1 MMASRVFFV
10 VSALATIAFLA
21 VLAFGIS
28 TAPRPEAAALG
39 SAIEGMAKETFTL
52 DCDISNP

>member
-21 VLAFGIS
+21 VLACGLA
-28 TAPRPEAAALG
+28 TGPRPEATALG
-39 SAIEGMAKETFTL
+39 SVIEGFARETIPL